1 MAKTSMRQRLKRFVD
16 VSTWLGT
23 AEIKRN
29 TGNVKQLAKMLF
41 TVKKPE
47 VKETFEEAVR
57 RYNLSE
63 KDIEQ
68 KQKHYLVTSLLCL
81 AMMLAIIS
89 YTIYLFRTGDFMSFV
104 MSLMVCFLAFAFFFR
119 EHFWYTQIKH
129 RRLGFTF
136 SEWFKSILK

>member
-1 MAKTSMRQRLKRFVD
+1 MAKTKMRNRLKRFVD

-29 TGNVKQLAKMLF
+29 TGNLKQLAKMLF

-47 VKETFEEAVR
+47 VKETFEEAMK
-57 RYNLSE
+57 RYNLTE
-63 KDIEQ
+63 TDVEL
-68 KQKHYLVTSLLCL
+68 KQKHYLVTSIICFMILLGIL
-81 AMMLAIIS
+81 F
-89 YTIYLFRTGDFMSFV
+89 YTAYLYSAGYYMSFV
-104 MSLMVCFLAFAFFFR
+104 MSAMVSLLAFAFFFK

-136 SEWFKSILK
+136 FEWFKSILK